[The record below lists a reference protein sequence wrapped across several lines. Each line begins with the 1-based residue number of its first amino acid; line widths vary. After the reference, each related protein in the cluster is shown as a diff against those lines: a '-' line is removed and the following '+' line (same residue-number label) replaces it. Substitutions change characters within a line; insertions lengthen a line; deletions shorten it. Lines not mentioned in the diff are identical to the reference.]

1 MKKILTLLVM
11 FLATW
16 SILGAQTPV
25 FGYQAVVRTA
35 DNELVENT
43 PVVVTIT
50 VLNGET
56 EVYSEMHTN
65 VTTDG
70 LGMVSLLVGTG
81 SEQVG
86 DITDV
91 DWSKAVIRTDFEI
104 DGEELVTVETE
115 VLATPC
121 ATQALET
128 VLTTDRIVQ
137 YVGSPYV
144 NTNDYEEVMEA
155 LNDNVPE
162 NGQMW
167 QLIRNRVINYIMNH
181 RDIALQVSVAYL
193 ENATEDDFED
203 IYGYFQ
209 SDAVAEAIEIIAE
222 TAINNRTFVV
232 EVLTG
237 YLENATPAEVDEVV
251 DAILEHEDD
260 LLPYVVQF
268 ITDNR
273 TRVLNLVG
281 SFLGSATA
289 DEVERALVEFN
300 KSGMKTKLVDELF
313 YNYLNDYIQPT
324 GNLSDDQIRARV
336 DARLGDEYLP
346 KTQCNDEDVDI
357 CNMRDQVEEMIEH

>member
-43 PVVVTIT
+43 PVLATIT
-50 VLNGET
+50 VLNGQT
-56 EVYSEMHTN
+56 EVYSETHTN
-65 VTTDG
+65 ISTDG
-70 LGMVSLLVGTG
+70 LGMLSLLVGTG
-81 SEQVG
+81 TEKVG
-86 DITDV
+86 NITDV
-91 DWSKAVIRTDFEI
+91 DWSNAVIRTDFEI
-104 DGEELVTVETE
+104 DGEELVSVETE
-115 VLATPC
+115 VLAAPF
-121 ATQALET
+121 ALQALET

-137 YVGSPYV
+137 YVLSSE
-144 NTNDYEEVMEA
+144 TSIDDYEEIMEA
-155 LNDNVPE
+155 LNNNVPE
-162 NGQMW
+162 QGQMW
-167 QLIRNRVINYIMNH
+167 QLTRERIINYIMNH

-193 ENATEDDFED
+193 ENATEDDFEE

-273 TRVLNLVG
+273 TRFLNLL
-281 SFLGSATA
+281 SAFLGSASS

-300 KSGMKTKLVDELF
+300 QSDMKAKLVDELF
-313 YNYLNDYIQPT
+313 YNYLDSYIQPT
-324 GNLSDDQIRARV
+324 GNMTDSQIRNRV
-336 DARLGDEYLP
+336 NDRLGDEYLE
-346 KTQCNDEDVDI
+346 KTQCDDEDVDI